1 MKIKLQLIF
10 AVAIFQIV
18 STTLYAQEQHDHST
32 NLARGINP
40 EDFDTSVDPNVDFY
54 RYSCGNWLK
63 NNSIP
68 PEYSSWS
75 DWRKIDL
82 NNEQL
87 LKEILEDVTANPMMS
102 SNSNAKM
109 LGDVYYTAL
118 DTLKIES
125 DGMNPVK
132 EDLALIDG
140 ISNKDD
146 FIKVFSQMKQFR
158 NGGLFSFWVGQDD
171 KNSANVIMQLFQGGL
186 GLPEKDYYFKDD
198 PKSKEIREKYRQF
211 MENIFVLIGNDRS
224 AAAKISRDVMSI
236 ETRLAQVS
244 MSRIDMRE
252 AEATYHP
259 MTLQEVKEL
268 TPDFSWN
275 VLFQTIGIGDEKNF
289 EKGINVGQP
298 EFFKEVNRMLTD
310 VNVNDWKNYLKWN
323 LMRSAAD
330 KLSKPFADESFNFY
344 SKTLRGVEQQRE
356 RWRDGIDFVE
366 SAMGEALGQMFVAK
380 RFRPEA
386 KQRALEMVANIKEA
400 FKDRILMNEWMSEE
414 TKQQALKKLGTFDV
428 KIGYTDK
435 WRDFSG
441 MKIDRSSLYNN
452 MKQAAIFNQQYSLN
466 KIGKPVDRTEWWMLP
481 QTVNAYYSSSKNEIV
496 FPAGIMQ
503 PPFFDAEADDAVNY
517 GGIGMVIGHEITH
530 GFDDQGRK
538 YDGEGNM
545 SDWWTESDAVKFKE
559 RADKL
564 VEQYNNFKV
573 AEDLNVNGELTLGEN
588 IADLGGLIVAYY
600 GLQKALEGKERKL
613 IDGFTQEQRFFLSN
627 TKVWRTLMRPETM
640 RLLVTTD
647 SHSPGEFRVT
657 GPMSNME
664 EFMKAF
670 GGKPGDPMVRTG
682 NERVVIW

>member
-1 MKIKLQLIF
+1 MKIKFLLIF
-10 AVAIFQIV
+10 AVAIFQV
-18 STTLYAQEQHDHST
+18 FSTASYAQEHHHST
-32 NLARGINP
+32 GSGRGINP
-40 EDFDTSVDPNVDFY
+40 EDIDSSVDPNVDFY

-109 LGDVYYTAL
+109 LGDIYYTAL

-125 DGMNPVK
+125 DGLNPVK

-146 FIKVFSQMKQFR
+146 FIKVLSQMKQYG

-224 AAAKISRDVMSI
+224 AAVKISRDVIAI
-236 ETRLAQVS
+236 ETRLAQAS

-252 AEATYHP
+252 AEATYHL
-259 MTLQEVKEL
+259 MTLQEVKAL

-275 VLFQTIGIGDEKNF
+275 VLFETIGIGDEKNF

-330 KLSKPFADESFNFY
+330 KLSRPFADESFNYY

-356 RWRDGIDFVE
+356 RWRNGIEYVE
-366 SAMGEALGQMFVAK
+366 DAMGEALGQMFVAK
-380 RFRPEA
+380 SFKPEA
-386 KQRALEMVANIKEA
+386 KQRALVMVANIKEA

-414 TKQQALKKLGTFDV
+414 TKKQALKKLGTFDV

-435 WRDFSG
+435 WRDFAG
-441 MKIDRSSLYNN
+441 LKIDRSSLYNN
-452 MKQAAIFNQQYSLN
+452 MKQAAIFNQQYNLN

-503 PPFFDAEADDAVNY
+503 PPFFDPDADDAVNY

-545 SDWWTESDAVKFKE
+545 SDWWTEIDAAKFKE

-564 VEQYNNFKV
+564 VKQYNNFKV
-573 AEDLNVNGELTLGEN
+573 ADDLNVNGELTLGEN

-627 TKVWRTLMRPETM
+627 TNVWRTLMRPETM

>member
-1 MKIKLQLIF
+1 MKIKFLLIF
-10 AVAIFQIV
+10 AVAIFQV
-18 STTLYAQEQHDHST
+18 FSTASYAQEHHHST
-32 NLARGINP
+32 GSGRGINP
-40 EDFDTSVDPNVDFY
+40 EDIDSSVDPNVDFY
-54 RYSCGNWLK
+54 RYSSGNWLK

-82 NNEQL
+82 NNEKL
-87 LKEILEDVTANPMMS
+87 LKEILEEVTANPMMS

-109 LGDVYYTAL
+109 LGDIYYTAL

-140 ISNKDD
+140 ISNKED
-146 FIKVFSQMKQFR
+146 FIKVFSQMKQYR

-171 KNSANVIMQLFQGGL
+171 KNSANVIMQLFQGGI

-211 MENIFVLIGNDRS
+211 MENIFVLIGNDRN
-224 AAAKISRDVMSI
+224 AAAKISRDVMVI
-236 ETRLAQVS
+236 ETRLARAS

-259 MTLQEVKEL
+259 MTLQEVKAL

-275 VLFQTIGIGDEKNF
+275 VLFEIIGIGDERNF

-298 EFFKEVNRMLTD
+298 EFFKEVNWMLTD

-330 KLSKPFADESFNFY
+330 KLSRPFADESFNYY

-356 RWRDGIDFVE
+356 RWRNGIEYVE
-366 SAMGEALGQMFVAK
+366 DAMGEALGQMFVAK
-380 RFRPEA
+380 SFKPEA

-414 TKQQALKKLGTFDV
+414 TKKQALKKLGTFDV

-435 WRDFSG
+435 WRDFAG
-441 MKIDRSSLYNN
+441 LKIDRSSLYNN
-452 MKQAAIFNQQYSLN
+452 MKQAAIFNQQYNLN

-503 PPFFDAEADDAVNY
+503 PPFFDPDADDAVNY

-545 SDWWTESDAVKFKE
+545 SDWWTEIDAAKFKE

-564 VEQYNNFKV
+564 VKQYNNFKV
-573 AEDLNVNGELTLGEN
+573 ADDLNVNGELTLGEN

-627 TKVWRTLMRPETM
+627 TNVWRTLMRPETM

>member
-1 MKIKLQLIF
+1 MKIKFLLIF
-10 AVAIFQIV
+10 AVAIFQV
-18 STTLYAQEQHDHST
+18 FSTASYAQEHHHST
-32 NLARGINP
+32 GSGRGINP
-40 EDFDTSVDPNVDFY
+40 EDIDSSVDPNVDFY
-54 RYSCGNWLK
+54 RYSSGNWLK

-82 NNEQL
+82 NNEKL
-87 LKEILEDVTANPMMS
+87 LKEILEEVTANPMMS

-109 LGDVYYTAL
+109 LGDIYYTAL

-140 ISNKDD
+140 ISNKED
-146 FIKVFSQMKQFR
+146 FIKVFSQMKQYR

-171 KNSANVIMQLFQGGL
+171 KNSANVIMQLFQGGI

-211 MENIFVLIGNDRS
+211 MENIFVLIGNDRN
-224 AAAKISRDVMSI
+224 AAAKISRDVMAI
-236 ETRLAQVS
+236 ETRLAQAS

-259 MTLQEVKEL
+259 MTLQEVKAL

-275 VLFQTIGIGDEKNF
+275 VLFEIIGIGDERNF

-330 KLSKPFADESFNFY
+330 KLSRPFADESFNYY

-356 RWRDGIDFVE
+356 RWRNGIEYVE
-366 SAMGEALGQMFVAK
+366 DAMGEALGQMFVAK
-380 RFRPEA
+380 SFKPEA

-414 TKQQALKKLGTFDV
+414 TKKQALKKLGTFDV

-435 WRDFSG
+435 WRDFAG
-441 MKIDRSSLYNN
+441 LKIDRSSLYNN
-452 MKQAAIFNQQYSLN
+452 MKQAAIFNQQYNLN

-503 PPFFDAEADDAVNY
+503 PPFFDPDADDAVNY

-545 SDWWTESDAVKFKE
+545 SDWWTEIDAAKFKE

-564 VEQYNNFKV
+564 VKQYNNFKV
-573 AEDLNVNGELTLGEN
+573 ADDLNVNGELTLGEN

-627 TKVWRTLMRPETM
+627 TNVWRTLMRPETM

>member
-1 MKIKLQLIF
+1 MKIKFLLIF
-10 AVAIFQIV
+10 AVAIFQV
-18 STTLYAQEQHDHST
+18 FSTASYAQEHHHST
-32 NLARGINP
+32 GSGRGINP
-40 EDFDTSVDPNVDFY
+40 EDIDSSVDPNVDFY
-54 RYSCGNWLK
+54 RYSSGNWLK

-75 DWRKIDL
+75 DWREIDL
-82 NNEQL
+82 NNEKL
-87 LKEILEDVTANPMMS
+87 LKQILEDVTANPMLS

-109 LGDVYYTAL
+109 LGDIYYTAL

-146 FIKVFSQMKQFR
+146 FIKVLSQMKQYG

-211 MENIFVLIGNDRS
+211 MENIFVLIGNDRN
-224 AAAKISRDVMSI
+224 AAAKISRDVMVI
-236 ETRLAQVS
+236 ETRLARAS

-259 MTLQEVKEL
+259 MTLQEVKAL

-275 VLFQTIGIGDEKNF
+275 VLFEIIGIGDERNF

-330 KLSKPFADESFNFY
+330 KLSRPFADESFNYY

-356 RWRDGIDFVE
+356 RWRNGIEYVE
-366 SAMGEALGQMFVAK
+366 DAMGEALGQMFVAK
-380 RFRPEA
+380 SFKPEA
-386 KQRALEMVANIKEA
+386 KQRALVMVANIKEA

-414 TKQQALKKLGTFDV
+414 TKKQALKKLGTFDV

-435 WRDFSG
+435 WRDFAG
-441 MKIDRSSLYNN
+441 LKIDRSSLYNN
-452 MKQAAIFNQQYSLN
+452 MKQAAIFNQQYNLN

-503 PPFFDAEADDAVNY
+503 PPFFDPDADDAVNY

-545 SDWWTESDAVKFKE
+545 SDWWTEIDAAKFKE

-564 VEQYNNFKV
+564 VKQYNNFKV
-573 AEDLNVNGELTLGEN
+573 ADDLNVNGELTLGEN

-627 TKVWRTLMRPETM
+627 TNVWRTLMRPETM

>member
-1 MKIKLQLIF
+1 MKIKFLLIF
-10 AVAIFQIV
+10 AVAIFQV
-18 STTLYAQEQHDHST
+18 FSTASYAQEHHHST
-32 NLARGINP
+32 GSGRGINP
-40 EDFDTSVDPNVDFY
+40 EDIDSSVDPNVDFY
-54 RYSCGNWLK
+54 RYSSGNWLK

-82 NNEQL
+82 NNEKL
-87 LKEILEDVTANPMMS
+87 LKEILEEVTANPMMS

-109 LGDVYYTAL
+109 LGDIYYTAL

-140 ISNKDD
+140 ISNKED
-146 FIKVFSQMKQFR
+146 FIKVFSQMKQYG

-211 MENIFVLIGNDRS
+211 MENIFVLIGNDRN
-224 AAAKISRDVMSI
+224 AAAKISRDVMAI
-236 ETRLAQVS
+236 ETRLAQAS
-244 MSRIDMRE
+244 MSRVDMRE

-259 MTLQEVKEL
+259 MTLQEVKAL

-275 VLFQTIGIGDEKNF
+275 VLFEIIGIGDERNF

-330 KLSKPFADESFNFY
+330 KLSRPFADESFNYY

-356 RWRDGIDFVE
+356 RWRNGIEYVE
-366 SAMGEALGQMFVAK
+366 DAMGEALGQMFVAK
-380 RFRPEA
+380 SFKPEA

-414 TKQQALKKLGTFDV
+414 TKKQALKKLGTFDV

-435 WRDFSG
+435 WRDFAG
-441 MKIDRSSLYNN
+441 LKIDRSSLYNN
-452 MKQAAIFNQQYSLN
+452 MKQAAIFNQQYNLN

-503 PPFFDAEADDAVNY
+503 PPFFDPDADDAVNY

-545 SDWWTESDAVKFKE
+545 SDWWTEIDAAKFKE

-564 VEQYNNFKV
+564 VKQYNNFKV
-573 AEDLNVNGELTLGEN
+573 ADDLNVNGELTLGEN

-627 TKVWRTLMRPETM
+627 TNVWRTLMRPETM

-647 SHSPGEFRVT
+647 SHSPGEFRVI

>member
-1 MKIKLQLIF
+1 MKIRTLLIF
-10 AVAIFQIV
+10 VVTIFQV
-18 STTLYAQEQHDHST
+18 FSTALYAQEHHDHST
-32 NLARGINP
+32 GLARGINP
-40 EDFDTSVDPNVDFY
+40 EDMDSSVDPNVDFY
-54 RYSCGNWLK
+54 RYSSGNWLK

-82 NNEQL
+82 NNEKL
-87 LKEILEDVTANPMMS
+87 LKEILEEVTANPMMS

-109 LGDVYYTAL
+109 LGDIYYTAL

-140 ISNKDD
+140 VSNKED
-146 FIKVFSQMKQFR
+146 FIKVFSQMKQYR
-158 NGGLFSFWVGQDD
+158 NGGLFSYWVGQDD
-171 KNSANVIMQLFQGGL
+171 KNSANVILQLFQGGL
-186 GLPEKDYYFKDD
+186 GLPEKDYYFKND

-211 MENIFVLIGNDRS
+211 MENIFVLIGNDRN
-224 AAAKISRDVMSI
+224 AAAKISRDVMAI
-236 ETRLAQVS
+236 ETRLAQAS
-244 MSRIDMRE
+244 MSRLDMRE

-259 MTLQEVKEL
+259 MTLQEVKAL

-275 VLFQTIGIGDEKNF
+275 VLFEIIGIGDERNF

-310 VNVNDWKNYLKWN
+310 VSVNDWKNYLKWN
-323 LMRSAAD
+323 LMRSSAD
-330 KLSKPFADESFNFY
+330 KLSKPFADESFNYY

-356 RWRDGIDFVE
+356 RWRNGIEYVE
-366 SAMGEALGQMFVAK
+366 DAMGEALGQLFVAK

-414 TKQQALKKLGTFDV
+414 TKKQALKKLGTFDV

-435 WRDFSG
+435 WRDFAG
-441 MKIDRSSLYNN
+441 LKIDRSSLYNN
-452 MKQAAIFNQQYSLN
+452 MKQAAIFNQQYNLN

-503 PPFFDAEADDAVNY
+503 PPFFDPDADDAVNY

-545 SDWWTESDAVKFKE
+545 SDWWTESDAAKFKE

-564 VEQYNNFKV
+564 VVQYNNFKV
-573 AEDLNVNGELTLGEN
+573 ADDLNVNGELTLGEN

-627 TKVWRTLMRPETM
+627 TNVWRTLMRPETM

>member
-1 MKIKLQLIF
+1 MKIKFLLIF
-10 AVAIFQIV
+10 AVAIFQV
-18 STTLYAQEQHDHST
+18 FSTASYAQEHHHST
-32 NLARGINP
+32 GSGRGINP
-40 EDFDTSVDPNVDFY
+40 EDIDSSVDPNVDFY
-54 RYSCGNWLK
+54 RYSSGNWLK

-82 NNEQL
+82 NNEKL
-87 LKEILEDVTANPMMS
+87 LKEILEEVTANPMMS

-109 LGDVYYTAL
+109 LGDIYYTAL

-140 ISNKDD
+140 ISNKED
-146 FIKVFSQMKQFR
+146 FIKVFSQMKQYR

-171 KNSANVIMQLFQGGL
+171 KNSANVIMQLFQGGI

-211 MENIFVLIGNDRS
+211 MENIFVLIGNDRN
-224 AAAKISRDVMSI
+224 AAAKISRDVMVI
-236 ETRLAQVS
+236 ETRLARAS

-259 MTLQEVKEL
+259 MTLQEVKAL

-275 VLFQTIGIGDEKNF
+275 VLFEIIGIGDERNF

-310 VNVNDWKNYLKWN
+310 VSVNDWKNYLKWN

-330 KLSKPFADESFNFY
+330 KLSRPFADESFNYY

-356 RWRDGIDFVE
+356 RWRNGIEYVE
-366 SAMGEALGQMFVAK
+366 DAMGEALGQMFVAK
-380 RFRPEA
+380 SFKPEA

-414 TKQQALKKLGTFDV
+414 TKKQALKKLGTFDV

-435 WRDFSG
+435 WRDFAG
-441 MKIDRSSLYNN
+441 LKIDRSSLYNN
-452 MKQAAIFNQQYSLN
+452 MKQAAIFNQQYNLN

-503 PPFFDAEADDAVNY
+503 PPFFDPDADDAVNY

-545 SDWWTESDAVKFKE
+545 SDWWTEIDAAKFKE

-564 VEQYNNFKV
+564 VKQYNNFKV
-573 AEDLNVNGELTLGEN
+573 ADDLNINGELTLGEN

-627 TKVWRTLMRPETM
+627 TNVWRTLMRPETM